1 MQGEGQDGVQALVE
15 AKGLVQISDPAA
27 LRDIVDVVLAANPK
41 QLAQYR
47 NGKTKLQGYFVGY
60 GFRLYITLS
69 FVSLFPKVPPKLQ
82 LCSQEMGSV
91 SLSRMPC

>member
-1 MQGEGQDGVQALVE
+1 MQALVE

-27 LRDIVDVVLAANPK
+27 LRDIVDLVLAANPK

-60 GFRLYITLS
+60 GLRLYSI
-69 FVSLFPKVPPKLQ
+69 SL
-82 LCSQEMGSV
+82 LCQYS
-91 SLSRMPC
+91 SRFHPSCRCVARRWVR